1 MRWIAQIEPTDGRTL
16 RRPWARFFYSCGTE
30 VPAVAAGLESIVV
43 QRLLTFLPLIGLLV
57 WAAVVDVRQRRI
69 PNWLSFSL
77 ILGGLCLAAA
87 GLSPAGNFTLCAAG
101 LGLGFGLA
109 LILYLLGAWGAG
121 DLKLLTGVGAWIGPI
136 PLLFV
141 FALAA
146 IGGMIVA
153 LWVSAQQGKL
163 RKLLRDSTLITVSAV
178 HGSKLGAFSSH
189 NRVTGPSPFK
199 PAPYALHLLAA
210 TALVVVAW
218 AILSGR

>member
-1 MRWIAQIEPTDGRTL
+1 VLQRILMFAPLIA
-16 RRPWARFFYSCGTE
+16 
-30 VPAVAAGLESIVV
+30 
-43 QRLLTFLPLIGLLV
+43 LLT
-57 WAAVVDVRQRRI
+57 WAAIVDLRQRRI
-69 PNWLSFSL
+69 PNWLTFSL
-77 ILGGLCLAAA
+77 MLGGLCLATA
-87 GLSPAGNFTLCAAG
+87 GISPAGSFSHSAAG

-121 DLKLLTGVGAWIGPI
+121 DLKLFAGVGAWIGPL

-153 LWVSAQQGKL
+153 LWVSARHGKL
-163 RKLLRDSTLITVSAV
+163 GKLLNDSALITVSAI
-178 HGSKLGAFSSH
+178 HGSKLGAFSPQ

-199 PAPYALHLLAA
+199 PAPYALHLLVA
-210 TALVVVAW
+210 TLLVLTG